1 MVDSRTWNNFAWKL
15 ILLPG
20 KGSLEDVEKPNI
32 VLSPVAR
39 VSSEYYEMRLVE
51 EHSVAITLTWSVLFV
66 RNINDF
72 PDRTESK

>member
-1 MVDSRTWNNFAWKL
+1 MVDSRTWNNFAGKL

-51 EHSVAITLTWSVLFV
+51 DKVWLSV
-66 RNINDF
+66 
-72 PDRTESK
+72 